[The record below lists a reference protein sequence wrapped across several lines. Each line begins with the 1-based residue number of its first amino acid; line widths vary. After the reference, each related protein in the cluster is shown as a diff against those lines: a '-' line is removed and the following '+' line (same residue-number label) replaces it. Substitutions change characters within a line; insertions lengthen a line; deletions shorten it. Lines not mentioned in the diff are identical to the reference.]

1 MQRNQGRDLFDLW
14 WALTAP
20 TPEAAHRL
28 DPQRAVAAFADY
40 MQREG
45 SVITFAEYAEE
56 LAKKGKGRSFAPTW
70 TPCSEWVRIPTKR
83 MLPPMSL
90 PSDCSRF
97 LIRNRKFS
105 FLHCLSTM
113 KNVGRTTTWLGI
125 GGVCWRLLPNAAK
138 IADLPELA
146 EALNDHRFTEYF
158 EKLETAYR
166 KLWDRLGEWDE
177 RAEFDPIADIAVDVL
192 ERGGMKLIK
201 TSPDNTKI
209 EIPFRAWNPR

>member
-1 MQRNQGRDLFDLW
+1 
-14 WALTAP
+14 
-20 TPEAAHRL
+20 
-28 DPQRAVAAFADY
+28 
-40 MQREG
+40 
-45 SVITFAEYAEE
+45 
-56 LAKKGKGRSFAPTW
+56 
-70 TPCSEWVRIPTKR
+70 
-83 MLPPMSL
+83 
-90 PSDCSRF
+90 
-97 LIRNRKFS
+97 
-105 FLHCLSTM
+105 M